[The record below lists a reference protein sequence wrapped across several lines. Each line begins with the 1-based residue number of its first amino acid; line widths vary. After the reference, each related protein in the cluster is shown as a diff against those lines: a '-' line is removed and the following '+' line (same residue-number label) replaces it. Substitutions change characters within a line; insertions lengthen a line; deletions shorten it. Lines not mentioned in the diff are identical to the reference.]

1 MQHIEDLIKIRQ
13 AAEYIFNGLMCGCI
27 QMSIEAG
34 KAHRELVD
42 RFFSENVDCMDRD
55 QYREAQLN
63 IFYFISLID
72 RAIEGKRQ

>member
-34 KAHRELVD
+34 KAHEELVD
-42 RFFSENVDCMDRD
+42 RFFSENADCLDQD